1 MVGINNGDAIFCIIM
16 VLDSLARSNNSIVE
30 IETLHTELCPLLTST
45 EGGAGAE
52 MIQDDSMPD
61 IISTKVVFPAP
72 DGPFIRIR
80 SPLFIFKETFC
91 KTFLF
96 EYE

>member
-30 IETLHTELCPLLTST
+30 IETLHTKLCPVLTST

-52 MIQDDSMPD
+52 MIQSDSMPD
-61 IISTKVVFPAP
+61 IISTKSFLMSRQITR
-72 DGPFIRIR
+72 GLTIQIGFIRL
-80 SPLFIFKETFC
+80 SK
-91 KTFLF
+91 
-96 EYE
+96 